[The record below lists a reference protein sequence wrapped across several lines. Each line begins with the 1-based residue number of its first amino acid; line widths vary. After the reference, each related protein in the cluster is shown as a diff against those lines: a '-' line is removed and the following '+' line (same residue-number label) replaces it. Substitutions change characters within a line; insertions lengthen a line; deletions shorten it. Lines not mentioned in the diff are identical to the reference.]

1 MRRLMI
7 VLCLVFAVPLV
18 ALAENEHPLAEVFG
32 GYSYFRANPEGF
44 NLNGW
49 NASVTGNITSWF
61 GIEGDL
67 SGHYGKP
74 KDEFGYI
81 LSGIDIDQH
90 TFMGGPR
97 VAYRKGALV
106 PFAHFL
112 IGGARAGTRTRTR
125 SRSDFALATVVGGG
139 LDIRLSKTVAIRAIQ
154 ADYLMT
160 RFDTNSID
168 DDERQNNF
176 RLSAGIVFMIGER

>member
-1 MRRLMI
+1 MRRFLL
-7 VLCLVFAVPLV
+7 VLCLAFSAPLM
-18 ALAENEHPLAEVFG
+18 ASAEDGHPAAEIFG

-49 NASVTGNITSWF
+49 NASATGNITNWF
-61 GIEGDL
+61 GIEGDF

-81 LSGIDIDQH
+81 LRSIDIDQH

-97 VAYRKGALV
+97 VAYRRGLV
-106 PFAHFL
+106 SPFAHFL

-125 SRSDFALATVVGGG
+125 SRSDFALAATLGGG
-139 LDIRLSKTVAIRAIQ
+139 LDIGLSKTIAIRVIQ

-168 DDERQNNF
+168 DNERQNNLRF
-176 RLSAGIVFMIGER
+176 SAGIVFRIGDK